1 MKVASFSFV
10 ISASIFQIQF
20 IRQSVVGTT
29 EGYLGGSVHS
39 PGAFSLYGET
49 RITQIKGFKN
59 NLAKYIKHVIV

>member
-1 MKVASFSFV
+1 M
-10 ISASIFQIQF
+10 
-20 IRQSVVGTT
+20 GTT